1 MHSMLRVSRLMLRV
15 SRLMLRVSR
24 LMLRMSRLML
34 RVSQLMR
41 STLPELRQFK
51 AEVDM
56 LVAVAVDVAEPRG
69 LKDLVLQQDRIN
81 PAVKVM

>member
-15 SRLMLRVSR
+15 SRLMLRV
-24 LMLRMSRLML
+24 SRLML

-56 LVAVAVDVAEPRG
+56 LVAVAVAVDVAEPRG